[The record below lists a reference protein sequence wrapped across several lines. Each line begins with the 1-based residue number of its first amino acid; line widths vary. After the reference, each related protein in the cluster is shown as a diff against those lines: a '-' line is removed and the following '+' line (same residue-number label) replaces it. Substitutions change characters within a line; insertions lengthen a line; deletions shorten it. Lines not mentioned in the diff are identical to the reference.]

1 MTVTVTRN
9 VEEVKRVR
17 SRPSVSLVNKSKHS
31 SRHKLKKCSISSLSS
46 SNTGLHE
53 ARSLT
58 IRPRTLGVFTPQLPH
73 EVWLQVLQ
81 YAVEADEEVVLP
93 GSRHAC
99 HSFIEHVP
107 PHAYLPER
115 LARYNHRL
123 KWQASLTTV
132 CWMFNVIG
140 QEVLYEEV
148 WITGS
153 KDGRRI
159 AERLGGAVDFA
170 MGLVT
175 TCHGVRNK
183 NKVTEQDDKWWS
195 RIVKGKAR
203 SKLLESVVPPQSVS
217 LGHRRSYSSIRNSE
231 NSNPG
236 RFIRRLRIGTP
247 AMDKCSPHDL
257 LLILQ
262 HCPNLRVFEDYRS
275 VRRPMHPLVI
285 TGSEVIPFGFNVDLG
300 EDEEDDSTVTPIL
313 TSDALAHAVLSRP
326 LQRLT
331 WTNYAHDG
339 DDFERGVRLYSEMIG
354 PLLGRVGHGLEV
366 LEVISSAEGVGMGER
381 EARRSWVVGGPI
393 GSENGRHTRSRRGG
407 LSGLSGMDLQ
417 SLGLGVSRNLLTE
430 LELVSNS
437 VTTRRFVP
445 MDVGGLSSSETIATE
460 TPSKP
465 PFVLPVLSSLKAT
478 LDNATFFV
486 LSSWCM
492 PALRNLS
499 VISADYRY
507 GSEGF
512 RKFFEVHGTKI
523 EQLELG
529 HSSGEVEEFWVTERQ
544 QNHPIQQTP
553 ISLEAWCPNLK
564 EFICSAD
571 AEWNWQSPD
580 WIAPHVLL
588 PSHLGLEF
596 IGVRGLEKRLVGDAD
611 ECMRRRRFGHHLE
624 AEEDPYFMLLQQF
637 GSLLREEAFPS
648 LRYVRD
654 LSWESDIMRRTG
666 KMHISTGGLDSFS
679 PSSSVPH
686 SSSMFSSS
694 TTRTLL
700 SPKQLNS
707 FRRGNGR
714 EDLSVFAS
722 GPGNSGMHVLRFWIA
737 VLLKCRERGV
747 WLEDCRG
754 VNVTLRNLNKAA
766 AGVI

>member
-1 MTVTVTRN
+1 
-9 VEEVKRVR
+9 
-17 SRPSVSLVNKSKHS
+17 
-31 SRHKLKKCSISSLSS
+31 
-46 SNTGLHE
+46 
-53 ARSLT
+53 
-58 IRPRTLGVFTPQLPH
+58 
-73 EVWLQVLQ
+73 
-81 YAVEADEEVVLP
+81 
-93 GSRHAC
+93 
-99 HSFIEHVP
+99 
-107 PHAYLPER
+107 
-115 LARYNHRL
+115 
-123 KWQASLTTV
+123 
-132 CWMFNVIG
+132 
-140 QEVLYEEV
+140 
-148 WITGS
+148 
-153 KDGRRI
+153 
-159 AERLGGAVDFA
+159 
-170 MGLVT
+170 
-175 TCHGVRNK
+175 
-183 NKVTEQDDKWWS
+183 
-195 RIVKGKAR
+195 
-203 SKLLESVVPPQSVS
+203 
-217 LGHRRSYSSIRNSE
+217 
-231 NSNPG
+231 
-236 RFIRRLRIGTP
+236 
-247 AMDKCSPHDL
+247 MDKCSPHDL

-262 HCPNLRVFEDYRS
+262 HCPDLRVFEDYRS

-285 TGSEVIPFGFNVDLG
+285 TGSEVIPFGCNVDLG

-354 PLLGRVGHGLEV
+354 PLLGRVGQGLKV

-381 EARRSWVVGGPI
+381 EARRSWIVGGST

-407 LSGLSGMDLQ
+407 LSGMDLQ
-417 SLGLGVSRNLLTE
+417 SLGPGVSSNLLTN

-437 VTTRRFVP
+437 VTTRRFVS
-445 MDVGGLSSSETIATE
+445 MDIAGPSSSGTSSSIATE
-460 TPSKP
+460 AP
-465 PFVLPVLSSLKAT
+465 PIVLPVLSSLKAT

-544 QNHPIQQTP
+544 QNHPVQQTP

-580 WIAPHVLL
+580 WIAPHILL

-624 AEEDPYFMLLQQF
+624 ADEDPYFMLLQQF
-637 GSLLREEAFPS
+637 GSLLRAEAFPS
-648 LRYVRD
+648 LRHVRD
-654 LSWESDIMRRTG
+654 LSWESDTMRRTG
-666 KMHISTGGLDSFS
+666 QMHLDTGGLDPFS

-686 SSSMFSSS
+686 SSSMSSS
-694 TTRTLL
+694 STRTLL
-700 SPKQLNS
+700 SPKS

-714 EDLSVFAS
+714 EDLFLLAR
-722 GPGNSGMHVLRFWIA
+722 GPGMHVLRFWMA
-737 VLLKCRERGV
+737 VLIKCRERGV

-766 AGVI
+766 AANISATDFPNRT